1 MGLTQEVANYVARTR
16 YRDIPPEVVHL
27 AQGFILDGFGVAL
40 AGSTDECA
48 RIVQAHIRQMAAK
61 KEATV
66 LATGLSAPVP
76 NWKLSATIKCA
87 RAFASSSR
95 AVK

>member
-27 AQGFILDGFGVAL
+27 AKGFVLDGLGVAL

-48 RIVQAHIRQMAAK
+48 RIVQAHIRQSGEERSDGAGHPFSRPGT
-61 KEATV
+61 E
-66 LATGLSAPVP
+66 
-76 NWKLSATIKCA
+76 
-87 RAFASSSR
+87 SS
-95 AVK
+95 VG